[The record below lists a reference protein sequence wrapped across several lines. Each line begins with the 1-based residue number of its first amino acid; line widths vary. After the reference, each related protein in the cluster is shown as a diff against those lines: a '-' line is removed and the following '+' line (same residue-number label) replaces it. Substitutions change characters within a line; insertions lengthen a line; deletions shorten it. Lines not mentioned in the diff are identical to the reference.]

1 MLDKG
6 TLFAAALAVASPALA
21 QSGTTYQQPYTPP
34 QQQTQPQQPPA
45 QQPAPPPAQQPAT
58 GGTAAPGGASQQV
71 VVNPP
76 SGQSGGTTT
85 TVTPPP
91 PPTSTTVVT
100 PPASQPATEVIVE
113 RRERPNPMATVATDA
128 AYGGVAGLLVGTG
141 VSLVNE
147 WDNWQRDMMIGAGVG
162 LLVGAAVGA
171 VHATYDAREADRRE
185 RRVAVRDGLG
195 STDRDPVLEAP
206 TYVGW
211 AGHF

>member
-1 MLDKG
+1 MLKG
-6 TLFAAALAVASPALA
+6 TLFAAALAVAGPALA
-21 QSGTTYQQPYTPP
+21 QSGTTNQQPYTPP
-34 QQQTQPQQPPA
+34 QQQPPALPPA
-45 QQPAPPPAQQPAT
+45 QQQPAS

-85 TVTPPP
+85 VTPPP
-91 PPTSTTVVT
+91 PSSTTVVT
-100 PPASQPATEVIVE
+100 PPPAQGATEVVVE

-147 WDNWQRDMMIGAGVG
+147 WDHWQRDMMIGAGAG

-171 VHATYDAREADRRE
+171 IHATYDAREVDRRE

-195 STDRDPVLEAP
+195 STDRDPVVRAP

-211 AGHF
+211 AGRF